1 MINELTSSAMM
12 AIVRT
17 TSFDEAREIGRAL
30 IASKVSVL
38 EFTTTCPRVFDLIEE
53 FAQDLSIYVGVGTAL
68 STNHVVNAKS
78 AGAQFVV
85 SPNTDSGVIRAT
97 KSAGLIS
104 MPGVATATDVATAI
118 NSGCD
123 ALKLFP
129 ASTYGPRHLK
139 ALRDPFPHQI
149 WVATGG
155 VVKEDIAMWLSAGVN
170 AFGLGGP
177 LSGGGISKI
186 SESVE
191 LFRSAISEA
200 RKSGNSET

>member
-1 MINELTSSAMM
+1 MIQDLKSSGIM

-17 TSFDEAREIGRAL
+17 ASSNEAREIARSL

-38 EFTTTCPRVFDLIEE
+38 EFTTTCPNVFDLVEE
-53 FAQDLSIYVGVGTAL
+53 FSHETSIHIGVGTAMTASDVL
-68 STNHVVNAKS
+68 NAKR

-85 SPNTDSGVIRAT
+85 SPNTDIDVIRVT

-104 MPGVATATDVATAI
+104 MPGVATATDVAIAI
-118 NSGCD
+118 AAGCD

-129 ASTYGPRHLK
+129 ASTYGPGHLK
-139 ALRDPFPHQI
+139 ALRDPFPNQI

-155 VVKEDIAMWLSAGVN
+155 VNKENVASWFGAGAD

-177 LSGGGISKI
+177 LSGGGA
-186 SESVE
+186 SEIGRRVE
-191 LFRSAISEA
+191 LFRAEIANA
-200 RKSGNSET
+200 RTNTITL